1 MGSGVTQSCE
11 KHVLTRDGHVSRVWE
26 HVHWIPSEILPYFD
40 LSHLSVAQRN
50 QELQNH
56 VSTREGQVTDTC
68 HVSGTMPIEF
78 LVKFYPNLM

>member
-40 LSHLSVAQRN
+40 LSHLSVAQMD
-50 QELQNH
+50 QKLENH
-56 VSTREGQVTDTC
+56 V
-68 HVSGTMPIEF
+68 
-78 LVKFYPNLM
+78 